1 MSWAVVMCRYRKNC
15 AGGGCGEE
23 GVLMGFGDELAVRM
37 EEEGDTQYRA
47 PFLIEHL
54 GSCATS

>member
-1 MSWAVVMCRYRKNC
+1 
-15 AGGGCGEE
+15 
-23 GVLMGFGDELAVRM
+23 MGFGDELAVRM